1 MFEILQFE
9 FMQRAFIGGLIT
21 AILAPLV
28 GIFLVVRRYSLMVDT
43 LSHVSLLGIAF
54 GLLLN
59 INPYFAATIM
69 AVLGGLGIEKV
80 KDSTKLYQEAI
91 LAMFLSGSLA
101 IAIIIISAGNFS
113 INIMSLL
120 FGSITTI
127 TSVDLYIM
135 TALSALVFLVI
146 TIFYKRFFLI
156 SFDEDLAL
164 SAGIKTKYYNYL
176 LVVLAA
182 ITISLAIRIVGVL
195 LIGALMVV
203 PVITAMQLNKSFF
216 KTILIA
222 TVFSVSSV
230 LIGLFTSYYANFS
243 SGGTIVLVTISFFLL
258 VLITKKF
265 GQLVRR

>member
-1 MFEILQFE
+1 
-9 FMQRAFIGGLIT
+9 
-21 AILAPLV
+21 
-28 GIFLVVRRYSLMVDT
+28 
-43 LSHVSLLGIAF
+43 
-54 GLLLN
+54 
-59 INPYFAATIM
+59 
-69 AVLGGLGIEKV
+69 
-80 KDSTKLYQEAI
+80 
-91 LAMFLSGSLA
+91 
-101 IAIIIISAGNFS
+101 
-113 INIMSLL
+113 
-120 FGSITTI
+120 
-127 TSVDLYIM
+127 M